1 MIALGNKIK
10 LNDNEV
16 RLFKQDT
23 GLSTVP
29 DTVEEYN
36 NHLQAAADFWG
47 AEAQNDPAA
56 RLLVKL
62 IEADKFTQKPSRT
75 KASGR

>member
-23 GLSTVP
+23 GLSTLP

-36 NHLQAAADFWG
+36 NHLQAAAGFWRSSIPG
-47 AEAQNDPAA
+47 DASSE
-56 RLLVKL
+56 LLAKL
-62 IEADKFTQKPSRT
+62 IECEKIIYIALNPKQK
-75 KASGR
+75 